1 MLFRSNILSE
11 RINGGRS
18 MILGLL
24 TAAGSVLTS
33 GVIIEAVTSGVGL
46 GISVYVASK
55 GVRQAAKRGNRK

>member
-1 MLFRSNILSE
+1 
-11 RINGGRS
+11 

-55 GVRQAAKRGNRK
+55 GVRQAAKRVNRK

>member
-1 MLFRSNILSE
+1 
-11 RINGGRS
+11 

-46 GISVYVASK
+46 GLCGFKRS
-55 GVRQAAKRGNRK
+55 AAGGKERE